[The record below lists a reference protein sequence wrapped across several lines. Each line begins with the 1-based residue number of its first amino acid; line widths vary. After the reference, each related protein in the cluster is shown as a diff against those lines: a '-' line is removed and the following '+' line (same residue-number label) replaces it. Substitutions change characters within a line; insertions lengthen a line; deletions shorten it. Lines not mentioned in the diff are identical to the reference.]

1 MDLDL
6 SNAYFDTKDIKPRE
20 IEEAL
25 EDPFAVRLL
34 PDIDRADGETRYY
47 SLGRTVGDR
56 YLFLC
61 FWSDGKNVRVIVAR
75 ELSDGEQRFYDRKYA
90 SFK

>member
-1 MDLDL
+1 MELDL

-25 EDPFAVRLL
+25 EDPFADRLL

-61 FWSDGKNVRVIVAR
+61 FWSDGPPVRVLVAS